1 MLIEHA
7 PIVGHKDCR
16 NMSFLYFMTT
26 ALQITE
32 EKHIVCQKMDINK
45 VPKTACPTEAIH
57 RKYQPNSVT
66 KYKPEHK
73 RHPQQAPS
81 DKFPTGTA
89 DNCCAN

>member
-1 MLIEHA
+1 MLIEHI

-16 NMSFLYFMTT
+16 NMSFLYFMAT

-45 VPKTACPTEAIH
+45 VPKTACPTEAIR
-57 RKYQPNSVT
+57 RKHQPNSVT

-73 RHPQQAPS
+73 HHPQLAPS
-81 DKFPTGTA
+81 DNFPTGTVV
-89 DNCCAN
+89 NNCAN